1 MIQNNIYELQK
12 KFNEIK
18 RRDRYKVKEMVMIE
32 FGRSFKTLLDREENS
47 LEILDFDDI
56 KEKLYCKLK
65 TLAFI
70 KAIRKFDNKKEYFKY
85 YDLKIY
91 TLKGFKAFLS
101 LIENDTIKITF
112 KIGTSQF
119 YT

>member
-56 KEKLYCKLK
+56 
-65 TLAFI
+65 
-70 KAIRKFDNKKEYFKY
+70 N
-85 YDLKIY
+85 
-91 TLKGFKAFLS
+91 
-101 LIENDTIKITF
+101 
-112 KIGTSQF
+112 
-119 YT
+119 